1 MTLSQ
6 QLSQFITSL
15 SFSDIPPQVV
25 ERAKYH
31 LLDTLG
37 VALAGSLQQSA
48 TQCRK
53 GVAYLPDHQGKIPIW
68 EVTKPFQL
76 PPPL

>member
-15 SFSDIPPQVV
+15 SFSDIPPQVI

-37 VALAGSLQQSA
+37 VALAGSSNKAQHNAVRSRLF
-48 TQCRK
+48 T
-53 GVAYLPDHQGKIPIW
+53 
-68 EVTKPFQL
+68 
-76 PPPL
+76 